1 MKNLWNDI
9 VKLKNCMKVATLDLT
24 ERDVFAEIKDLCNEN
39 ENLKHSDFIICFI
52 LILIQYIG
60 IFNVY

>member
-1 MKNLWNDI
+1 
-9 VKLKNCMKVATLDLT
+9 MKVATLDLT